1 MLSIYKASAGSGKT
15 FTLAYQYIKLL
26 LARKDE
32 KGRWHL
38 DKGGRGR
45 HRNILAVT
53 FTNKATD
60 EMKSR
65 IIHELALLA
74 GRVEGWTEDVPYR
87 RMLMADLGCSEADLE
102 VAADAALHN
111 LLFDFQYFQVST
123 IDSFFQTI
131 LRTFAREV
139 DLPGD
144 YEIDLS
150 NEMTIRQAVNDMFAS
165 LAERSDSDT
174 RLLISWITE
183 YMRECIMAGESA
195 TIFNKQ
201 SRDNSSI
208 VGFFSNL
215 LNESLADNL
224 DDMRAYFEDM
234 DRIRNFDA
242 ALRASAGRVL
252 DGVKAAGRKVL
263 DLVEARGYTAP
274 NKLRLDNNAY
284 KAFCKMAEYGQ
295 SSSTIP
301 PKVYAG
307 DKSPYIG
314 ALAKHLEQNPD
325 IELEGAVMEACRR
338 DVEASASL
346 EAIGFARSNIF
357 HLGLFGRMLT
367 QIEELRTDANTMLL
381 SDTTS
386 LLRGIISDDE
396 APFVYERVGVR
407 IKHFL
412 IDEFQ
417 DTSRMQWENLRPL
430 LAEGISR
437 GADSL
442 IIGDVKQSIYRWRY
456 SDPSLLNTEVAET
469 FPSSSQTL
477 GSEPGQNTNYRS
489 SATVVNFNNELF
501 QLMSSALGFDR
512 EYANVVQQIHRIDQP
527 GYIDLLRI
535 PKNLDADECSE
546 IALANMMQGIVRQIG
561 SGYRPCDIA
570 ILTYTHSEGAEAIRY
585 ILKHSAEHR
594 ELKGVTVISDD
605 AMLLGESTVVKMI
618 VNIMRFVYLAT
629 ETVADAGGSSSR
641 KSQRRL
647 IRQLTYRFHHY
658 LTSGGLPP
666 EEALREALRNASD
679 PKLDYTEMASMT
691 SLDTFNL
698 QSLVEQVIER
708 YIIPF
713 EDGRLAEEQNLYISA
728 FVDAVAD
735 FCAVGTPDLRSF
747 LQWWDTTGYKSEVSA
762 PAQDDAIRVMTIH
775 KSKGLEFPCVHIPF
789 FRRPLVKFKNPEW
802 FPTGGRF
809 LDIDPEVVPPLIPVR
824 PCSDMAG
831 TIFEPRYRARVAEQ
845 EMESLNL
852 AYVAFTRAG
861 SELSVC
867 FTEGVNGTIEAL
879 LSTTVDTL
887 TWDAV
892 EDNPDNDGIR
902 RFIIGM
908 PTEPGAKKK
917 KSAKVTDPDD
927 TIAMPT
933 YATESRAELWRDLKI
948 ERDLDF
954 YDPRDHGTLLHSIL
968 QHIQHRRDL
977 SKAIRRAVY
986 LGRIPADEAPE
997 VERMLSSRLDA
1008 VADRHWFEGYKWVL
1022 NERRILH
1029 SDGAVSRPDR
1039 VVCLS
1044 DGSVAVIDYKF
1055 GDEHVSAH
1063 SRQVKEYIDMLAA
1076 TGLSEIKGYI
1086 WYVVSGRIVE
1096 V

>member
-38 DKGGRGR
+38 DKGRRGR

-74 GRVEGWTEDVPYR
+74 GRVEGWTDDVPYR
-87 RMLMADLGCSEADLE
+87 AMLISELGCSDSELRK
-102 VAADAALHN
+102 AADAALHN
-111 LLFDFQYFQVST
+111 LLFDFQFFQVST

-144 YEIDLS
+144 YEIDLN

-174 RLLISWITE
+174 RLLISWITA
-183 YMRECIMAGESA
+183 YMRERIRAGESA
-195 TIFNKQ
+195 AIFNRQ
-201 SRDNSSI
+201 SQGNSRI
-208 VGFFSNL
+208 VGFFSSL
-215 LNESLADNL
+215 LNESLADKL
-224 DDMRAYFEDM
+224 DDMRAYFVDM
-234 DRIRNFDA
+234 TRIRSFAA
-242 ALRASAGRVL
+242 ALNASEERIL
-252 DGVKAAGRKVL
+252 DGVKEAGRRVL

-274 NKLRLDNNAY
+274 NKLRLDSNAY
-284 KAFCKMAEYGQ
+284 KAFSRMAETGQ

-301 PKVYAG
+301 PKVFAG

-314 ALAKHLEQNPD
+314 ALAKYLEQDPD
-325 IELEGAVMEACRR
+325 VELEGAVMEACRR
-338 DVEASASL
+338 DVESRPAL
-346 EAIGFARSNIF
+346 EAIDLTRSNLF

-367 QIEELRTDANTMLL
+367 QIEDLRTDANAMLL

-386 LLRGIISDDE
+386 LLRGIISDEE

-430 LAEGISR
+430 LAEGISK

-456 SDPSLLNTEVAET
+456 SDPSLLNTEVAEA
-469 FPSSSQTL
+469 FASRSQTL

-527 GYIDLLRI
+527 GYIDLLRL
-535 PKNLDADECSE
+535 PKDLDSDERSE

-561 SGYRPCDIA
+561 SGRRPCDIA

-585 ILKHSAEHR
+585 IMQHSAEHP

-605 AMLLGESTVVKMI
+605 AMLLGESTVAKMI
-618 VNIMRFVYLAT
+618 VNIMRFVYLAA
-629 ETVADAGGSSSR
+629 ETVADPESPKPR

-647 IRQLTYRFHHY
+647 IRQLTYRYHHY
-658 LTSGGLPP
+658 LTSGGLSP
-666 EEALREALRNASD
+666 EEALRQALHSASD
-679 PKLDYTEMASMT
+679 PGLDYAELASTT

-698 QSLVEQVIER
+698 QSLIEQIIER

-713 EDGRLAEEQNLYISA
+713 EEGHLAKEQNLYISA

-747 LQWWDTTGYKSEVSA
+747 LQWWDTTGYRSEVSA
-762 PAQDDAIRVMTIH
+762 PAQDNAIRVMTIH

-809 LDIDPEVVPPLIPVR
+809 LDIDPAVVPPLIPVCPR
-824 PCSDMAG
+824 LSMMG
-831 TIFEPRYRARVAEQ
+831 TIFEPRFKARVAEQ

-867 FTEGVNGTIEAL
+867 FTEGADGTTEAL
-879 LSTTVDTL
+879 LSATVDTMA
-887 TWDAV
+887 WDAV
-892 EDNPDNDGIR
+892 EEDPDNDGIR
-902 RFIIGM
+902 RFVIGM
-908 PTEPGAKKK
+908 PTEPGVRKVKA
-917 KSAKVTDPDD
+917 AKVTDPDD
-927 TIAMPT
+927 TMVMPAYT
-933 YATESRAELWRDLKI
+933 TESRAELWRDLKI

-997 VERMLSSRLDA
+997 AERLLASRLDA
-1008 VADRHWFEGYKWVL
+1008 VADRHWFEGYDWVL

-1029 SDGAVSRPDR
+1029 PDGEVSRPDR
-1039 VVCLS
+1039 VVCLP

-1055 GDEHVSAH
+1055 GDEHIKAH
-1063 SRQVKEYIDMLAA
+1063 SRQVRSYMDMLAE
-1076 TGLSEIKGYI
+1076 TGLKDIRGYI